1 MSVRFV
7 KNPAFEEQHSQ
18 APAFRKGMAAITVG
32 VAESIKTA
40 ALPFRNTGAYID
52 QIGAVPVW
60 LAGGGHLVALPRHIW
75 HVVELGSVNNPP
87 QANVLRG
94 VRAAGLR
101 YEHDAAAATEA
112 LTTAEA
118 RRAARRLAELR

>member
-1 MSVRFV
+1 MSTRFV
-7 KNPAFEEQHSQ
+7 PNPDFRRELRAESQ
-18 APAFRKGMAAITVG
+18 YKAGMTGITVG
-32 VAESIKTA
+32 VSESIRDA
-40 ALPFRNTGAYID
+40 ALVYRNTGAYMRD
-52 QIGAVPVW
+52 IGPVEER
-60 LAGGGHLVALPRHIW
+60 LADGEHRIALPRHIW

-112 LTTAEA
+112 LETAEA
-118 RRAARRLAELR
+118 RRADRRR